1 MDPNPATERFAA
13 WLRTPEGEAHLDE
26 GALLVAAHARPGLD
40 VAVWLARLDELAHSV
55 ANATSAPALAH
66 ALFVEHGFAGNTDDY
81 DDPRN
86 SMLPDVL
93 DRRLGIPIT
102 LSVLMIEIG
111 RRRGLALHGVGMP
124 GHFLV
129 GTRDRDVF
137 VDPFHA
143 GAVLDAAG
151 CRDRLA
157 ALHGHSAGWDPRY
170 LEPVG
175 SRAILLRML
184 NNLERAY
191 GGRRDANGVWVAR
204 LRLLFPELPSAE
216 RRRTANVLGALGAFA
231 EGAAAL
237 EAMVGV
243 LEGDAAVEVAAEAT
257 ALRARAN

>member
-13 WLRTPEGEAHLDE
+13 WLRAPEGEAHLDE

-40 VAVWLARLDELAHSV
+40 VAEWMARLDELAHSV
-55 ANATSAPALAH
+55 STAATAPELAH
-66 ALFVEHGFAGNTDDY
+66 ALFVERAFAGNADDY

-93 DRRLGIPIT
+93 ERRLGIPIT
-102 LSVLMIEIG
+102 LSVLMIEVG
-111 RRRGLALHGVGMP
+111 RRCGLALHGVGMP

-129 GTRDRDVF
+129 GTRDPDVF

-143 GAVLDAAG
+143 GAVIDAAG
-151 CRDRLA
+151 CRARFA
-157 ALHGHSAGWDPRY
+157 ALHGPAAGWDPRY

-175 SRAILLRML
+175 PRAILLRML

-204 LRLLFPELPSAE
+204 LRLRFGELPLAE
-216 RRRTANVLGALGAFA
+216 RRRTANLLGALGAFA

-237 EAMVGV
+237 DAVEGA
-243 LEGDAAVEVAAEAT
+243 LEGDAAAEVAAEAT

>member
-1 MDPNPATERFAA
+1 
-13 WLRTPEGEAHLDE
+13 
-26 GALLVAAHARPGLD
+26 
-40 VAVWLARLDELAHSV
+40 
-55 ANATSAPALAH
+55 
-66 ALFVEHGFAGNTDDY
+66 
-81 DDPRN
+81 
-86 SMLPDVL
+86 
-93 DRRLGIPIT
+93 
-102 LSVLMIEIG
+102 
-111 RRRGLALHGVGMP
+111 
-124 GHFLV
+124 
-129 GTRDRDVF
+129 
-137 VDPFHA
+137 
-143 GAVLDAAG
+143 
-151 CRDRLA
+151 LA